1 MRFIDREKKYQKTT
15 NDKRRSGLTDEFGKS
30 ASCDLMK
37 RFGFY
42 LSTLAL
48 AGAASAQDSL
58 APLTV
63 VGDQVEEIEG
73 LSAEELAIFQT
84 QKVKQLLGQ
93 VPGFASTASD
103 SAGFGDFIG
112 VRGTGNTA
120 FFGPAGVAMT
130 VDGVPYGDAY
140 TYSTDFFQLES
151 AQVHRGPQGAFFG
164 RNGAG
169 GLLELKTPG
178 PTADPYLRL
187 TTEYGNY
194 NAFGARVLASGPIND
209 KFSYT
214 VQAYY
219 NEREGYIDNQFL
231 GTDVDSRERF
241 GALANL
247 YYRPSEDL
255 EIRFRAMYES
265 ASDGGQRLSVLK
277 GQTNIIGVM
286 GGDPFQTGSDIL
298 GETSLDRYQLSFHVT
313 KDLGWATFKSI
324 GSYQRWSLGPN
335 ITDLDFSRGS
345 VFSSDIDQDQRFITN
360 NFMLESDQTDDFRW
374 QAGLFR
380 SKQDANG
387 TGVRGLGPDEQATTF
402 SSEQETL
409 AIYGTVALDLNDRL
423 TVEAGG
429 RIEYVDS
436 EMSRVKTSRFPLPAP
451 TNLSGDSDEWY
462 FSPTLGLSYQ
472 ASNNVTFFGRSSIGV
487 KPAGFTAFSDGQG
500 TFSYQDETAWETE
513 IGVRLTDPA
522 EKWNLELRA
531 YYKQIDD
538 YQVNRSVPGGTDF
551 VILNAEEVRAFG
563 IEAEGHWRPS
573 DRLTI
578 SASAGWSEIEFE
590 EFMDDVDP
598 ANVIDLSGNR
608 VPFVPEFSA
617 ALGFRYDFGEGFYVS
632 SAYRAIGSVH
642 YEDNGNPASKQE
654 TYQILDAQIGYEAEN
669 WSASIFG
676 HNLLDENYYSYI
688 SPQIS
693 AGAPGTPALYG
704 VRMSV
709 EF

>member
-1 MRFIDREKKYQKTT
+1 
-15 NDKRRSGLTDEFGKS
+15 TDEFGKS

-103 SAGFGDFIG
+103 SAGFGDFLG
-112 VRGTGNTA
+112 VRGTGNVA

-140 TYSTDFFQLES
+140 TYSTDFFDLES
-151 AQVHRGPQGAFFG
+151 AQLHRGPQGAFFG

-194 NAFGARVLASGPIND
+194 DAFGARVLASGPIND
-209 KFSYT
+209 KFAYT
-214 VQAYY
+214 FQAYY
-219 NEREGYIDNQFL
+219 NEREGYIDNNVL

-241 GALANL
+241 GALARI
-247 YYRPSEDL
+247 YYRPSADL
-255 EIRFRAMYES
+255 EVSFHAMFET
-265 ASDGGQRLSVLK
+265 ARDGGQRLSLIPGTVSPF
-277 GQTNIIGVM
+277 GVP
-286 GGDPFQTGSDIL
+286 GGDPFQTSSDIL
-298 GETSLDRYQLSFHVT
+298 GQTDLDRHQLSLHVT
-313 KDLGWATFKSI
+313 RDLGWATFKSI
-324 GSYQRWSLGPN
+324 SSYQKWSLGPN
-335 ITDLDFSRGS
+335 LTDLDFTQSPFIFS
-345 VFSSDIDQDQRFITN
+345 SSDIQQNQDYMTN
-360 NFMLESDQTDDFRW
+360 NFMLESDQTQDFRW
-374 QAGLFR
+374 QVGLFR
-380 SKQDANG
+380 SEAD
-387 TGVRGLGPDEQATTF
+387 TDGVATRVVPTPLGGPFTNATSF
-402 SSEQETL
+402 NSKRETYAL
-409 AIYGTVALDLNDRL
+409 YGNVAKDVSDRL
-423 TVEAGG
+423 TLEAGS

-436 EMSRVKTSRFPLPAP
+436 ELIRSNVLAAF
-451 TNLSGDSDEWY
+451 SGQVDDWY
-462 FSPTLGLSYQ
+462 FSPTLGLTYE
-472 ASNNVTFFGRSSIGV
+472 ASNDVTLFARTSIGV
-487 KPAGFTAFSDGQG
+487 KPAGFTAFSDVAA
-500 TFSYQDETAWETE
+500 TSAYKDETAWETE
-513 IGVRLTDPA
+513 VGALISFPDEDLD
-522 EKWNLELRA
+522 LELRA

-538 YQVNRSVPGGTDF
+538 YQLNRSTATGNF
-551 VILNAEEVRAFG
+551 IILNAEEVRAIG
-563 IEAEGHWRPS
+563 IEAEANWRPS
-573 DRLTI
+573 DALTI
-578 SASAGWSEIEFE
+578 SASAGLSEIEFE
-590 EFMDDVDP
+590 KFG
-598 ANVIDLSGNR
+598 ALSGNR
-608 VPFVPEFSA
+608 VPFVPEFTA
-617 ALGFRYDFGEGFYVS
+617 ALGFRYNIGNGFYLS
-632 SAYRAIGSVH
+632 SAYRAIGSVN

>member
-1 MRFIDREKKYQKTT
+1 
-15 NDKRRSGLTDEFGKS
+15 
-30 ASCDLMK
+30 MK

-112 VRGTGNTA
+112 VRGTGNTS

-140 TYSTDFFQLES
+140 TYSTDFFELES
-151 AQVHRGPQGAFFG
+151 AQLHRGPQGAFFG

-209 KFSYT
+209 KFFYT

-265 ASDGGQRLSVLK
+265 ASDGGQRLSTLP
-277 GQTNIIGVM
+277 GVGSPFGPM
-286 GGDPFQTGSDIL
+286 ITPLLSQDPFRINSNVL
-298 GETSLDRYQLSFHVT
+298 GETSLDRYQLSLHI
-313 KDLGWATFKSI
+313 KRELGWATFKSI
-324 GSYQRWSLGPN
+324 SSYQNWQLGPN
-335 ITDLDFSRGS
+335 STDLDFSPAGLS
-345 VFSSDIDQDQRFITN
+345 TSDIQQEQDYMTN
-360 NFMLESDQTDDFRW
+360 NFMLESDQTQDFRW
-374 QAGLFR
+374 QVGLFR
-380 SKQDANG
+380 SEAD
-387 TGVRGLGPDEQATTF
+387 TDGVATRVVPTLGGPFTNATSF
-402 SSEQETL
+402 NSKRETYAL
-409 AIYGTVALDLNDRL
+409 YGNVAKDVSDRL
-423 TVEAGG
+423 TLEAGS

-436 EMSRVKTSRFPLPAP
+436 ELIRSNVLAAF
-451 TNLSGDSDEWY
+451 SGQVDDWY
-462 FSPTLGLSYQ
+462 FSPTLGLTYE
-472 ASNNVTFFGRSSIGV
+472 ASNDVTLFARTSIGV
-487 KPAGFTAFSDGQG
+487 KPAGFTAFSDVAA
-500 TFSYQDETAWETE
+500 TSAYKDETAWETE
-513 IGVRLTDPA
+513 VGALISFPDEDLD
-522 EKWNLELRA
+522 LELRA

-538 YQVNRSVPGGTDF
+538 YQLNRSTATGNF
-551 VILNAEEVRAFG
+551 IILNAEEVRAIG
-563 IEAEGHWRPS
+563 IEAEANCKPS
-573 DRLTI
+573 DRLSI
-578 SASAGWSEIEFE
+578 SASAGLSQIEFE
-590 EFMDDVDP
+590 KFG
-598 ANVIDLSGNR
+598 ALSGNR
-608 VPFVPEFSA
+608 VPFVPEFTA
-617 ALGFRYDFGEGFYVS
+617 ALGFRYNIGNGFYLS
-632 SAYRAIGSVH
+632 SAYRAIGSVN

>member
-1 MRFIDREKKYQKTT
+1 
-15 NDKRRSGLTDEFGKS
+15 
-30 ASCDLMK
+30 MK

-103 SAGFGDFIG
+103 SAGFGDFLG
-112 VRGTGNTA
+112 VRGTGNVA

-140 TYSTDFFQLES
+140 TYSTDFFDLES
-151 AQVHRGPQGAFFG
+151 AQLHRGPQGAFFG

-194 NAFGARVLASGPIND
+194 DAFGARVLASGPIND
-209 KFSYT
+209 KFAYT
-214 VQAYY
+214 FQAYY
-219 NEREGYIDNQFL
+219 NEREGYIDNNVL

-241 GALANL
+241 GALARI
-247 YYRPSEDL
+247 YYRPSADL
-255 EIRFRAMYES
+255 EVSFRAMFET
-265 ASDGGQRLSVLK
+265 ARDGGQRLSLIPGQVSPFGVL
-277 GQTNIIGVM
+277 GV
-286 GGDPFQTGSDIL
+286 DPFQTNSNVLGS
-298 GETSLDRYQLSFHVT
+298 TSLDRYQLSLHV
-313 KDLGWATFKSI
+313 KRELGWATFQSI
-324 GSYQRWSLGPN
+324 SSFQKWSLGPN
-335 ITDLDFSRGS
+335 FTDLDFSNPLAPPINPAFGPFVGQS
-345 VFSSDIDQDQRFITN
+345 TSDIQQDQDYMTN
-360 NFMLESDQTDDFRW
+360 NFMLESDQTADFRW
-374 QAGLFR
+374 RAGLFR
-380 SKQDANG
+380 SKTETDG
-387 TGVRGLGPDEQATTF
+387 TATRVIPFLGTQTTTF
-402 SSEQETL
+402 DSQRETYAL
-409 AIYGTVALDLNDRL
+409 YGSVAKDLNSRL
-423 TVEAGG
+423 TLEAGG
-429 RIEYVDS
+429 RIEYVDTELNRS
-436 EMSRVKTSRFPLPAP
+436 KGGVGF
-451 TNLSGDSDEWY
+451 SGQTDDWY
-462 FSPTLGLSYQ
+462 FSPTLGLSYE
-472 ASNNVTFFGRSSIGV
+472 ASDDVTLFARTSIGV
-487 KPAGFTAFSDGQG
+487 KPAGFTAFSDIPA
-500 TFSYQDETAWETE
+500 TSSYEEETSWETE
-513 IGVRLTDPA
+513 IGLRYEDSVND
-522 EKWNLELRA
+522 WDLELRA
-531 YYKQIDD
+531 YYKKIDD
-538 YQVNRSVPGGTDF
+538 YQLNRSVPPTDF
-551 VILNAEEVRAFG
+551 IILNADEVRAIG
-563 IEAEGHWRPS
+563 IEAEANWNPS
-573 DRLTI
+573 DSLSI
-578 SASAGWSEIEFE
+578 SASAGLSEIEFE
-590 EFMDDVDP
+590 KFG
-598 ANVIDLSGNR
+598 ALSGNR
-608 VPFVPEFSA
+608 VPFVPEFTA

-704 VRMSV
+704 VRVSV